1 MLVVAKL
8 HTSKGGSASWGRPGD
23 ELIEATVDEYD
34 PVRDV
39 WISAPNMEARRSTLG
54 VAMLNDRIYAVVSR
68 PIGLFSN
75 CPK

>member
-1 MLVVAKL
+1 MMSLCHYKV
-8 HTSKGGSASWGRPGD
+8 R
-23 ELIEATVDEYD
+23 TVDEYD